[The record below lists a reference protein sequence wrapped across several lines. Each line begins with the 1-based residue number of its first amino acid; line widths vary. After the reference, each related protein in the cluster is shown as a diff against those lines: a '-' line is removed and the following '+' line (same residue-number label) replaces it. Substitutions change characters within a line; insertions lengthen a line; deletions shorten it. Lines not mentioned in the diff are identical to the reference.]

1 MHVVIPPVPTDKAWV
16 KNPIDAFVLA
26 KLEQNHLAPVPPAS
40 RLALLR
46 RACFDLTGLAPTPE
60 QIESFRKD
68 DRPDAYAEL
77 IERLLASPQYGE
89 RWGRHWLD
97 VVHYADS
104 GGFEVDLF
112 YQTAWQYRDY
122 VIRSLNA
129 DKPFDRFIQEQV
141 AGDELWPD
149 DPEAIAATG
158 LYAIGPVMEE
168 SAMISNQLEYEW
180 LTDAADLTGAAF
192 LGLTVGCARCHDHKY
207 DSIPQTD
214 YFALQAVFAAS
225 DRVYPEKIRERQ
237 IKALNGLLAEKPL
250 PDDLKNDPRCALN
263 TDKGSGLRLV
273 HLASPREV
281 RRLHRGE
288 LSQPREVAEPGLLSA
303 LVAGK
308 RKPELSGVPAGQRR
322 AALARWLTSPAENPL
337 VARVIVNRVWAW
349 RFGQGIVRTP
359 NDFGTQGEAP
369 THPELLDWL
378 AGELIEHGWSLKHLH
393 RLILLS
399 SAYQMQSPEA
409 SDALSADPE
418 NRQLSHFPRRRLEAE
433 AIWDNLHACA
443 GTLNPKPGG
452 PAIVPPLTKE
462 ELTGLFQAE
471 EKWPVTKDARE
482 QTRRGV
488 YLLVRRTFVFPLFEA
503 FDPPEVMTSCPRRLE
518 TIVPTQALA
527 LLNSTVAFEQS
538 RRFAARLLK
547 ECGDEPEP
555 ILSRAWLLAFNRPIT
570 EAETARALAFLHGRQ
585 TAAAEAERVTDSP
598 RAPSTIEEALTELCL
613 ALFNANEFTYLD

>member
-1 MHVVIPPVPTDKAWV
+1 V

-26 KLEQNHLAPVPPAS
+26 KLEQNHLAPAPPAS

-46 RACFDLTGLAPTPE
+46 RACFDFTGLPPTPE

-68 DRPDAYAEL
+68 DRPVAYAEL

-89 RWGRHWLD
+89 RWVRHWLD

-104 GGFEVDLF
+104 GGFEDDLF

-149 DPEAIAATG
+149 DAEAILATG

-180 LTDAADLTGAAF
+180 VTDAADLTGAAF

-207 DSIPQTD
+207 DPIPQTD

-225 DRVYPEKIRERQ
+225 DRVYPEKVRERQ

-250 PDDLKNDPRCALN
+250 PDDLKNDPKCALK
-263 TDKGSGLRLV
+263 TEKASGLRLV

-308 RKPELSGVPAGQRR
+308 RKPELSGVPAAQRR

-349 RFGQGIVRTP
+349 HFGPGIVRTP

-378 AGELIEHGWSLKHLH
+378 ARDFIEHGWSLKHLH

-399 SAYQMQSPEA
+399 SDYQMQGPEA
-409 SDALSADPE
+409 SGALSADPE
-418 NRQLSHFPRRRLEAE
+418 NRLLSHFPRRRLEAE

-462 ELTGLFQAE
+462 ELTGHFSSA
-471 EKWPVTKDARE
+471 
-482 QTRRGV
+482 
-488 YLLVRRTFVFPLFEA
+488 
-503 FDPPEVMTSCPRRLE
+503 
-518 TIVPTQALA
+518 
-527 LLNSTVAFEQS
+527 
-538 RRFAARLLK
+538 
-547 ECGDEPEP
+547 
-555 ILSRAWLLAFNRPIT
+555 
-570 EAETARALAFLHGRQ
+570 
-585 TAAAEAERVTDSP
+585 
-598 RAPSTIEEALTELCL
+598 
-613 ALFNANEFTYLD
+613 

>member
-1 MHVVIPPVPTDKAWV
+1 
-16 KNPIDAFVLA
+16 
-26 KLEQNHLAPVPPAS
+26 
-40 RLALLR
+40 
-46 RACFDLTGLAPTPE
+46 
-60 QIESFRKD
+60 
-68 DRPDAYAEL
+68 
-77 IERLLASPQYGE
+77 
-89 RWGRHWLD
+89 
-97 VVHYADS
+97 
-104 GGFEVDLF
+104 
-112 YQTAWQYRDY
+112 
-122 VIRSLNA
+122 
-129 DKPFDRFIQEQV
+129 
-141 AGDELWPD
+141 
-149 DPEAIAATG
+149 
-158 LYAIGPVMEE
+158 
-168 SAMISNQLEYEW
+168 
-180 LTDAADLTGAAF
+180 
-192 LGLTVGCARCHDHKY
+192 
-207 DSIPQTD
+207 
-214 YFALQAVFAAS
+214 
-225 DRVYPEKIRERQ
+225 
-237 IKALNGLLAEKPL
+237 
-250 PDDLKNDPRCALN
+250 
-263 TDKGSGLRLV
+263 
-273 HLASPREV
+273 
-281 RRLHRGE
+281 LHRGE

-308 RKPELSGVPAGQRR
+308 RKPEFSGVPARQRR
-322 AALARWLTSPAENPL
+322 SALARWLTSPAENPL

-349 RFGQGIVRTP
+349 HFGPGIVRTP

-409 SDALSADPE
+409 SGAWSADPE
-418 NRQLSHFPRRRLEAE
+418 NRLLSHFPRRRLEAE

-443 GTLNPKPGG
+443 GTLNLKPGG

-471 EKWPVTKDARE
+471 EKWPVTKEPRE

-518 TIVPTQALA
+518 TIVPTQALT

-538 RRFAARLLK
+538 RQFAARLLK

-570 EAETARALAFLHGRQ
+570 EAERARALAFLHGRQ
-585 TAAAEAERVTDSP
+585 TAAAEAERLSDSP
-598 RAPSTIEEALTELCL
+598 RAPSAIEEALTELCL